1 MNWYVIYTKSRY
13 GKAVADKLAL
23 LGIEVY
29 CPLLKR
35 KKLWSDRWKWVEEP
49 LFRSYCFVSLE
60 EKDKDLVFSVPGVVR
75 YVYHCG
81 QPATIREKEMNL
93 LKKWL
98 NEYDHDSLEAGNLN
112 VNDRIRIRSGALL
125 DKEAKVLVSKGN
137 YALLLLEDIGLQVK
151 VDLRKNIVEKLQVS

>member
-1 MNWYVIYTKSRY
+1 MSWYVIYTKSRY
-13 GKAVADKLAL
+13 EKAVADKLNL

-60 EKDKDLVFSVPGVVR
+60 ENDKDLVFLVPGVVR
-75 YVYHCG
+75 YVYYCG
-81 QPATIREKEMNL
+81 QPATIREREMNL

-112 VNDRIRIRSGALL
+112 VNDKIRIRSGVLL

-137 YALLLLEDIGLQVK
+137 YALLLLEDLGLQVK

>member
-1 MNWYVIYTKSRY
+1 MSWYVIYTKSRY
-13 GKAVADKLAL
+13 EKAVADKLNL

-49 LFRSYCFVSLE
+49 LFRSYCFVQLE
-60 EKDKDLVFSVPGVVR
+60 DKDRDSIFTVPGVVR
-75 YVYHCG
+75 YLYHCG
-81 QPATIREKEMNL
+81 KPAIIREKEMDL

-137 YALLLLEDIGLQVK
+137 YALLLLEGLGLQVK
-151 VDLRKNIVEKLQVS
+151 VDLRRNIIEKLQVS

>member
-1 MNWYVIYTKSRY
+1 MNWYVIYTKSRCE
-13 GKAVADKLAL
+13 KAVADKLAL

-137 YALLLLEDIGLQVK
+137 YALLLLEDLGLQVK

>member
-1 MNWYVIYTKSRY
+1 MTWYVLYTKSRY
-13 GKAVADKLAL
+13 EKVVADKLAL

-49 LFRSYCFVSLE
+49 LFRSYCFVGLE
-60 EKDKDLVFSVPGVVR
+60 VRDRDIVFTVPGVVR

-81 QPATIREKEMNL
+81 KPAIIREKEMDL
-93 LKKWL
+93 LKSWL
-98 NEYDHDSLEAGNLN
+98 MQYDHDTIIAENLN
-112 VNDRIRIRSGALL
+112 VSDRIRIRSGALM
-125 DKEAKVLVSKGN
+125 DKEAEVLEIKGN
-137 YALLLLEDIGLQVK
+137 YALLLLEDLGLQVK